1 MKKYII
7 LVLSVLMLL
16 SFGGC
21 KKKPTTDP
29 TPKPTPTPTVTKF
42 VSRLGTKNE
51 IETMMQN
58 FKDKTEWTFFL
69 EGFDEDGSSVYGVW
83 DNPDVYQGNYAD
95 YYAHGIYPMID
106 LTVAY
111 NDDNSI
117 WGAMFYVP
125 YVDIAEVKEEN
136 RENLVLAEKMIISAL
151 LPQLTEKEIEKLIDK
166 LSLVT
171 VDALEAYAKRQA
183 DPSEFT
189 ATSQEIFLGSSS
201 EKAEYKMYVEYEG
214 ELQTMLVTLLPVSN
228 Q

>member
-16 SFGGC
+16 SLSGC
-21 KKKPTTDP
+21 KKKPNTDP

-51 IETMMQN
+51 IESMMQN

-69 EGFDEDGSSVYGVW
+69 EGFDEEGSSVYGVW
-83 DNPDVYQGNYAD
+83 DNPDVYQGNYED
-95 YYAHGIYPMID
+95 YYNHGVYPMID

-111 NDDNSI
+111 SENGTI

-125 YVDIAEVKEEN
+125 FVDIAEVKEEN
-136 RENLVLAEKMIISAL
+136 RENLVLAERMIISAL
-151 LPQLTEKEIEKLIDK
+151 LPQLTDKDIDKLIDK

-189 ATSQEIFLGSSS
+189 ATEQEIFLTSSS
-201 EKAEYKMYVEYEG
+201 EKAEYKMYVEYDG
-214 ELQTMLVTLLPVSN
+214 KLQTMLVTLLPVTN

>member
-16 SFGGC
+16 SLSGC
-21 KKKPTTDP
+21 KKKPNTDP

-51 IETMMQN
+51 IESMMQN
-58 FKDKTEWTFFL
+58 FKEKTEWTFFL
-69 EGFDEDGSSVYGVW
+69 EGFDEEGSSVYGVW
-83 DNPDVYQGNYAD
+83 DNPDVYQGNYED
-95 YYAHGIYPMID
+95 YYNHGVYPMID

-111 NDDNSI
+111 SENGTI

-125 YVDIAEVKEEN
+125 FVDIAEVKEEN
-136 RENLVLAEKMIISAL
+136 RENLVLAERMIISAL
-151 LPQLTEKEIEKLIDK
+151 LPQLTDKDIEKLIDK

-189 ATSQEIFLGSSS
+189 ATEQEIFLTSSS
-201 EKAEYKMYVEYEG
+201 EKAEYKMYVEYDG
-214 ELQTMLVTLLPVSN
+214 KLQTMLVTLLPVTN